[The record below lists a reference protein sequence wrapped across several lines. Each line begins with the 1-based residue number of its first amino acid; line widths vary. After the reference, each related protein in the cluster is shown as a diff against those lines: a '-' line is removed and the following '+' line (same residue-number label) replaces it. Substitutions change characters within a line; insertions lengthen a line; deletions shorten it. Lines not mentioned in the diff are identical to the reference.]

1 MKLILGFLVVA
12 LSTFTGVAF
21 GSPSNEP
28 QVIELRKGDIIPLEY
43 SMDGDFVETLRSAQ
57 ISLRAKENLWIRISA
72 SQVEVSFD
80 GTNFKPFS
88 SVASGSLEIGAQNAS
103 AFTAKVTL
111 KAK

>member
-28 QVIELRKGDIIPLEY
+28 QVI
-43 SMDGDFVETLRSAQ
+43 
-57 ISLRAKENLWIRISA
+57 
-72 SQVEVSFD
+72 EVSFD